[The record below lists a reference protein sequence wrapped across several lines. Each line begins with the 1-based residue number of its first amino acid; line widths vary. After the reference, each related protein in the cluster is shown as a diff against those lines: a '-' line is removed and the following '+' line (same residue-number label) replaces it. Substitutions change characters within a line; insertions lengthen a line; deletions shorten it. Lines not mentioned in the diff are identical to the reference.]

1 MTLMGFIKNRK
12 KFLTVQC
19 GMNVVFAIGNYI
31 LGGVSGSIAN
41 TVTMIRNVFCLKYKM
56 GRWSKLFFIA
66 LQVALTAVTGS
77 GSFVMWLPVIGVCI
91 FTWFMD
97 SENMALLKV
106 IVIASQLMWAVFDYS
121 ISNFATVPF
130 DLASVAT
137 NSVSLIGI
145 IRDGRETQK
154 V

>member
-1 MTLMGFIKNRK
+1 
-12 KFLTVQC
+12 
-19 GMNVVFAIGNYI
+19 
-31 LGGVSGSIAN
+31 
-41 TVTMIRNVFCLKYKM
+41 
-56 GRWSKLFFIA
+56 
-66 LQVALTAVTGS
+66 
-77 GSFVMWLPVIGVCI
+77 MWLPVIGVCI

-130 DLASVAT
+130 DLASVVT
-137 NSVSLIGI
+137 NFVSLIGI
-145 IRDGRETQK
+145 IKGGRETQK